1 MQRVVVIGCPGSGKS
16 TFARR
21 LHDITKIPLYHLDM
35 MYWREDKSTVPLSL
49 FRQRLG
55 EVVGQDSWILDGNY
69 GSTMEF
75 RMRNCDTVFF
85 LDYPLEVCLAGVQSR
100 KGKARSDMPWTETED
115 DEEFLMFIRNY
126 RSVSRPIVMQL
137 LEKYAGK
144 KIYVFTDRRDAD
156 DFLFCLQKN
165 EKSP

>member
-1 MQRVVVIGCPGSGKS
+1 MQ
-16 TFARR
+16 
-21 LHDITKIPLYHLDM
+21 
-35 MYWREDKSTVPLSL
+35 
-49 FRQRLG
+49 
-55 EVVGQDSWILDGNY
+55 
-69 GSTMEF
+69 
-75 RMRNCDTVFF
+75 NCDTVFF

-115 DEEFLMFIRNY
+115 DEEFLTFIWDY

-156 DFLFCLQKN
+156 DFLCCLQKN